1 MESFYDPEED
11 MFKINQNTF
20 KAPLLGE
27 DVDNPIAN
35 FHTVENICDERINL
49 LSKVLYNLKKKGGNN
64 ADDIMNLTNN
74 VSDVFDNIENGL
86 YFRIKNLFSDFEKK
100 NDELNAQNLLLQ
112 KHLTKLTKE
121 KMDLLIEI
129 NKCMQKLDQI
139 ENFLGINIEAKRTKK
154 AISKK

>member
-11 MFKINQNTF
+11 VFKFGPNTY

-27 DVDNPIAN
+27 DVDNPLEN
-35 FHTVENICDERINL
+35 FHNVISVCDERINI
-49 LSKVLYNLKKKGGNN
+49 LSKVLFNLKKKGGSNKE
-64 ADDIMNLTNN
+64 DLVNLTNSIVDN
-74 VSDVFDNIENGL
+74 FDNIENGL

-100 NDELNAQNLLLQ
+100 NEELNAQNLLLQ

-129 NKCMQKLDQI
+129 NKLMQKLDKI
-139 ENFLGINIEAKRTKK
+139 EQFLGINIEGKRTKK
-154 AISKK
+154 GMSKK